1 MSVGLAKYLDFLR
14 QTRARVPIHDSF
26 ADVMNASRSWLRG
39 NSSFIYRRGDLGKM
53 EANDNNTEPNEPSTW
68 ESGSGKPGSEAV
80 TNQADLVTRPSP
92 EA

>member
-53 EANDNNTEPNEPSTW
+53 EANDNNTEPNEPS
-68 ESGSGKPGSEAV
+68 PGNLAV
-80 TNQADLVTRPSP
+80 ASQGRRLSRTRPT
-92 EA
+92 